1 MSNLSP
7 DNRPPADPATPAFN
21 RSTGLTV
28 LMVLVGIVLL
38 FPGLCVLTLAAIM
51 VPTEGLKILND
62 SEVWFMIILPCFAVS
77 ALGIYLLIRA
87 GRKRR
92 GCPPDRES

>member
-28 LMVLVGIVLL
+28 LMVIVGLILL
-38 FPGLCVLTLAAIM
+38 LPGLCVFTLAAFM
-51 VPTEGLKILND
+51 LPTEGLKILND
-62 SEVWFMIILPCFAVS
+62 SEVWFIIILPCLAISAV
-77 ALGIYLLIRA
+77 GVFLLIRA
-87 GRKRR
+87 GRKRK
-92 GCPPDRES
+92 PP

>member
-7 DNRPPADPATPAFN
+7 ENRPPADPASPAFN

-51 VPTEGLKILND
+51 IPPEGLKILND
-62 SEVWFMIILPCFAVS
+62 PEVWFIIILPCLGVS
-77 ALGIYLLIRA
+77 AFGVFLLVRA
-87 GRKRR
+87 GRKRKS
-92 GCPPDRES
+92 P